1 MLEREFV
8 PVPCRVLYSS
18 ETGFAPD
25 APPDVLARP
34 LVVSYAPEKPKRE
47 VVALR
52 YAEGPRRERPAV
64 QPRERREKPK
74 VQAAALPPSMP
85 ENPVKVKPARI
96 GHFPRVVGR
105 WLLACGYRYCGAGTH
120 VVCSEAFYIRC
131 PRCIACQKERVNKW
145 RKANLA
151 RVAAGHREY
160 RRRNPKMMTEASAR
174 WQAANHDKRLAQQK
188 RWYDGVRADPVRWA
202 ARLAKQKSRK
212 ALKRAVK

>member
-1 MLEREFV
+1 MEREFT
-8 PVPCRVLYSS
+8 PAPCRVLYSA

-25 APPDVLARP
+25 APESVKARP
-34 LVVSYAPEKPKRE
+34 LVISYAPEKPKRE

-74 VQAAALPPSMP
+74 VHAAPSKP
-85 ENPVKVKPARI
+85 DKPVKVKPAHI

-120 VVCSEAFYIRC
+120 VVCVEDFYIRC
-131 PRCIACQKERVNKW
+131 PRCIDCQKARVNKW

-160 RRRNPKMMTEASAR
+160 RRRNPKMMTEASAK
-174 WQAANHDKRLAQQK
+174 WIAANHEKRLAQQK
-188 RWYDGVRADPVRWA
+188 RWYAIVRADPVRWA
-202 ARLAKQKSRK
+202 ARLAKQKNRK